1 MCDIHGKR
9 LEYFCLNHED
19 YYCRRCKFEKHD
31 EYTCECIHVRDMYD
45 RLQIEMEEQT
55 QDLSGL
61 RDRCRRI
68 MDGSFQ
74 RNLMYRVKDEEQHLD
89 KFYKEMKRKLK
100 ETLAKVKAFT
110 AETLSNDALKILQA
124 FVSKSN
130 PVKFTRKDS
139 PREMW
144 FALKN
149 VKRQIQNSRQ
159 MLYGLPNYIELSI
172 DPNFMKCLTY
182 NGDPVI
188 IRGRPKYVAEVSSD
202 DEVEDEDDELNV
214 AVIEEDRSR
223 LALNGDWDDSI
234 MGSETSGNRKLR
246 KQENGFGPA
255 RVRAPMK
262 RRKSNGLGVDFAQ
275 PGKAFKDGARLDV
288 AQFSVFRDRPNL
300 HQSPHKYA
308 EKVAAMRERA
318 EKGIPPPSSTPDNV
332 KRLREKFPAKATK
345 SLPDI
350 GRNLRPRSLG
360 RRVEKKGKYT
370 VQSRIE
376 LGDCIDTVVV
386 KDGIVLSM
394 GNTIQK
400 RDRKTLKIISELK
413 LSHAGKMC
421 PVHGTNN
428 IGVMQYK
435 KCIAIINTVKGLS
448 IVYRFNI
455 GKAYD
460 DFCYV
465 ETVDTG
471 PIHPSYVFAATFQ
484 IAENLPINSIDIIQ
498 ARETKRPGRPPM
510 FGMVA
515 SNIPLDIQGIE
526 TQKILGI
533 SAFSDGKIV
542 VGVPKALVC
551 VTKTGKFL
559 WKVAVQQDISGVFCT
574 SNCVYACVQ
583 DQRKIIT
590 LNKMGYITDDN
601 IIPDLDA
608 FPCRISAYWDCML
621 VKDFKSKAWVSV
633 VWKYGVFIL

>member
-1 MCDIHGKR
+1 MCDIHGKK

-19 YYCRRCKFEKHD
+19 YYCRKCKIEKHD
-31 EYTCECIHVRDMYD
+31 NYTCECIHVRDMYD

-74 RNLMYRVKDEEQHLD
+74 RNLLYRVKDEEQHLD

-100 ETLAKVKAFT
+100 ETQAKVKAFT
-110 AETLSNDALKILQA
+110 AETLSNDALKLLQG

-144 FALKN
+144 LALKN
-149 VKRQIQNSRQ
+149 VKRQIQTSRQ
-159 MLYGLPNYIELSI
+159 MLYGLPNYIEVSI

-188 IRGRPKYVAEVSSD
+188 IRGRPKYAPEVSDD
-202 DEVEDEDDELNV
+202 DEIENEDEGLDPALV
-214 AVIEEDRSR
+214 EEDRAL
-223 LALNGDWDDSI
+223 LALDDDWNSDSNRENGENKKMW
-234 MGSETSGNRKLR
+234 RP
-246 KQENGFGPA
+246 ENGFGPA
-255 RVRAPMK
+255 RVRAPVK

-275 PGKAFKDGARLDV
+275 PSKAFKDDARLDV
-288 AQFSVFRDRPNL
+288 AQFSVYRDRPNS

-332 KRLREKFPAKATK
+332 KRLREKFPTKGTK

-360 RRVEKKGKYT
+360 RRVEKRGKYT
-370 VQSRIE
+370 VQSRFE
-376 LGDCIDTVVV
+376 LDNCVDTVVV

-394 GNTIQK
+394 GNSIQK
-400 RDRKTLKIISELK
+400 RDRRTVKIISELK

-421 PVHGTNN
+421 PIHGTNY
-428 IGVMQYK
+428 IGVMQDK

-448 IVYRFNI
+448 IIYRFSI
-455 GKAYD
+455 GKNYE

-465 ETVDTG
+465 ETIDTG
-471 PIHPSYVFAATFQ
+471 PIHPSFVFAATFQ
-484 IAENLPINSIDIIQ
+484 SGENLPVNSIDIIQ

-510 FGMVA
+510 FGVIA
-515 SNIPLDIQGIE
+515 SNIPLDIEGVE
-526 TQKILGI
+526 TQKILGV

-542 VGVPKALVC
+542 VGVPKALIC
-551 VTKTGKFL
+551 ITKTGKFL
-559 WKVAVQQDISGVFCT
+559 WKVAVQRDISGVFCT
-574 SNCVYACVQ
+574 STFVYACVQ
-583 DQRKIIT
+583 DQRKIVT

-608 FPCRISAYWDCML
+608 FPCRISAFWDCML
-621 VKDFKSKAWVSV
+621 VKDFKSKVWVSI